1 MLIVPSLDLQ
11 GGKVVRLYRGSLEE
25 VTVYSEDPVGV
36 ARRWAAAGALR
47 LHVIDLDGAARGH
60 PVHLAVIA
68 QVVRS
73 VGIPVQVG
81 GGLRCEE
88 HVAAVLGAGARW
100 AILGSAAVRDPGFVA
115 RCLARWPGRIMVS
128 LDLRSGC
135 VATDAWRSTVAAD
148 APALA
153 RTWGDGGL
161 RDLIVTDTERDGT
174 LGGVDPAL
182 WEPFLDG
189 PWRLWAAGGVAG
201 EEDLRR
207 LQPLEPR
214 GLAGVIVGRALYAG
228 RVRPGAWPSAG
239 KAVPGAAPS
248 PCDAVFRRGRVEA
261 LRDGPGPV
269 GSGGG
274 VKGCWHDG

>member
-1 MLIVPSLDLQ
+1 MLVVPSLDLQ

-25 VTVYSEDPVGV
+25 ATVYSEDPVGA

-47 LHVIDLDGAARGH
+47 LHVVDLDGAACGH
-60 PVHLAVIA
+60 PVHLPVIREVA
-68 QVVRS
+68 RS
-73 VGIPVQVG
+73 VGVPVQVG

-88 HVAAVLGAGARW
+88 HVAAVLEAGARW
-100 AILGSAAVRDPGFVA
+100 AILGSGAVRDPGFVS
-115 RCLARWPGRIMVS
+115 RCLARWAGRIMVS
-128 LDLRSGC
+128 LDLRSGR

-153 RTWGDGGL
+153 RAWGEGGL

-174 LGGVDPAL
+174 LSGVDPAL

-189 PWRLWAAGGVAG
+189 PWRLWAAGGVAD

-207 LQPLEPR
+207 LQPLERR
-214 GLAGVIVGRALYAG
+214 GLAGVIVGRALYVG
-228 RVRPGAWPSAG
+228 RVRPGVWPSAG
-239 KAVPGAAPS
+239 RAVRGTVPV
-248 PCDAVFRRGRVEA
+248 DAGPVLRGGRVGT
-261 LRDGPGPV
+261 LGDGPDPV

-274 VKGCWHDG
+274 VKGCWRDG